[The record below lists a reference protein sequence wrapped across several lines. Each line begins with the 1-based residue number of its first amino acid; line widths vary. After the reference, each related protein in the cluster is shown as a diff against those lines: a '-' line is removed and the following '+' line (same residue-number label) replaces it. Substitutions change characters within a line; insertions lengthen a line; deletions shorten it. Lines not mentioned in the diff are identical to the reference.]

1 MRTREIRTDKW
12 MMVIGLSFIIYHLSF
27 SPARAQQ
34 VSVEATISPIEILL
48 GEQAEVTVK
57 ATMPEGAKS
66 EFPVFQQR
74 KEVIFNEPVM
84 RKDLTPGIELLDSKE
99 LGVKGLENGFVERT
113 VVYRI
118 TSFYDSLYYL
128 PPFVVKV
135 DGKDYASKS
144 LALKVLTM
152 EVDTLHPENFF
163 PPKGV
168 QQNPFLWSE
177 WSLSFWLSVLMVV
190 LMALGYYFYL
200 RLRDNKPILAP
211 VRIVKR
217 LLPHQKAMR
226 EIEALR
232 IEHRTMNDDNQ
243 ESQKEYYTRLTD
255 ALRKYIEERYGFS
268 AMEMTS
274 AEIIDRLMKAPDAK
288 SLDELRML
296 FQTADLVKF
305 AKYSTLI
312 NESDANLMSAIEF
325 INETKMEN
333 MPTRETVKPQLTEEQ
348 QRSERQRTTLRF
360 VVIGIGLVCLYLLGY
375 VIYSVYSLLV

>member
-12 MMVIGLSFIIYHLSF
+12 MVVMILSFVICHLSF

-34 VSVEATISPIEILL
+34 VSVEATISPIEMLV
-48 GEQAEVTVK
+48 GEQAKVTVT
-57 ATMPEGAKS
+57 ATMPEGAKAV
-66 EFPVFQQR
+66 FPVFKRTQQ
-74 KEVIFNEPVM
+74 I
-84 RKDLTPGIELLDSKE
+84 TPGVEVLGSEE
-99 LGVKGLENGFVERT
+99 LGVKGLENGFVERK
-113 VVYRI
+113 VVYTL
-118 TSFYDSLYYL
+118 TSFEDSLFYL
-128 PPFVVKV
+128 PPFTVKV
-135 DGKDYASKS
+135 DDRDYKSKN
-144 LALKVLTM
+144 LALKVLTV

-177 WSLSFWLSVLMVV
+177 WSPAFWLSVLMVV
-190 LMALGYYFYL
+190 LMLLAYYLYL

-232 IEHRTMNDDNQ
+232 VEHRGLNDDNQ

-255 ALRKYIEERYGFS
+255 TLRKYIEERYGFS

-274 AEIIDRLMKAPDAK
+274 SEIIGRLMKAPDAK

-312 NESDANLMSAIEF
+312 NENDANLMSAIEF
-325 INETKMEN
+325 INETKVEN
-333 MPTRETVKPQLTEEQ
+333 MPTQETVKPQLTVEQ
-348 QRSERQRTTLRF
+348 QRSERQRTVLRW
-360 VVIGIGLVCLYLLGY
+360 VIGGIAVVCIYLLTY
-375 VIYSVYSLLV
+375 IVYNVYSLLV

>member
-1 MRTREIRTDKW
+1 MN
-12 MMVIGLSFIIYHLSF
+12 
-27 SPARAQQ
+27 QQ
-34 VSVEATISPIEILL
+34 FLKTK
-48 GEQAEVTVK
+48 Q
-57 ATMPEGAKS
+57 
-66 EFPVFQQR
+66 
-74 KEVIFNEPVM
+74 
-84 RKDLTPGIELLDSKE
+84 
-99 LGVKGLENGFVERT
+99 
-113 VVYRI
+113 
-118 TSFYDSLYYL
+118 
-128 PPFVVKV
+128 
-135 DGKDYASKS
+135 ASKS

-360 VVIGIGLVCLYLLGY
+360 VVIGIGLVCLYLMGY